1 MEYPPEW
8 IFLSPEEAASLNFN
22 PNRPLSMTV
31 LLDFSDGAAGAFR
44 QILGGTEILEVVFPA
59 DVLFGPE
66 FSGKSTLLFL
76 VYSPSP
82 PPPVCLSP
90 TVFIF
95 ILFLSLFL
103 FLIRFSS
110 VLLVSDTA
118 SALPRSYAS
127 PRLAGNFSFRFAL
140 IQHQ

>member
-1 MEYPPEW
+1 MEYPLEW

-66 FSGKSTLLFL
+66 FSGKSTQ
-76 VYSPSP
+76 YSPFP
-82 PPPVCLSP
+82 PCLSLP
-90 TVFIF
+90 NCFYFHFIF
-95 ILFLSLFL
+95 IFTFI
-103 FLIRFSS
+103 FNS
-110 VLLVSDTA
+110 V
-118 SALPRSYAS
+118 
-127 PRLAGNFSFRFAL
+127 F
-140 IQHQ
+140 

>member
-76 VYSPSP
+76 VFSPSP
-82 PPPVCLSP
+82 PPPCLSLP
-90 TVFIF
+90 NCFYLHFIF
-95 ILFLSLFL
+95 IFIFISN
-103 FLIRFSS
+103 S
-110 VLLVSDTA
+110 V
-118 SALPRSYAS
+118 
-127 PRLAGNFSFRFAL
+127 F
-140 IQHQ
+140 

>member
-66 FSGKSTLLFL
+66 FSGMSTLPLLNFFA
-76 VYSPSP
+76 SP
-82 PPPVCLSP
+82 PPLFFFVCLSP
-90 TVFIF
+90 AFILISVSSVIF
-95 ILFLSLFL
+95 IASL
-103 FLIRFSS
+103 
-110 VLLVSDTA
+110 DTQHR
-118 SALPRSYAS
+118 PRRVTMVRRA
-127 PRLAGNFSFRFAL
+127 
-140 IQHQ
+140 

>member
-66 FSGKSTLLFL
+66 FSGKSTPLFL

-82 PPPVCLSP
+82 PPPCLSLP
-90 TVFIF
+90 NCFYLHFIF
-95 ILFLSLFL
+95 IFIFISN
-103 FLIRFSS
+103 S
-110 VLLVSDTA
+110 V
-118 SALPRSYAS
+118 
-127 PRLAGNFSFRFAL
+127 F
-140 IQHQ
+140 